1 MILEK
6 VGVGNVIY
14 ELRKKIQQAE
24 ADLAQLGEP
33 VSDIPELV
41 ETANLIRSNEY
52 LQKTNLK
59 QTELLGIYQKY
70 SDTLEELLSTVFEIQ
85 NDLKEIVKEQSSL
98 LSKPKRTVTKR
109 ATTTKRKTKT
119 SKK

>member
-6 VGVGNVIY
+6 VGAGNIIY
-14 ELRKKIQQAE
+14 DLRKKIQQAE

-33 VSDIPELV
+33 VSDMPELV

-52 LQKTNLK
+52 LQKANLK
-59 QTELLGIYQKY
+59 QTELLATYQKY
-70 SDTLEELLSTVFEIQ
+70 SDSLEELLSTVFEIQ

-98 LSKPKRTVTKR
+98 ISKPKRTP
-109 ATTTKRKTKT
+109 AKRKTKST
-119 SKK
+119 KK

>member
-14 ELRKKIQQAE
+14 DLRKKIQLVQ

-41 ETANLIRSNEY
+41 DTANLLRSNEY
-52 LQKTNLK
+52 LQKANAK
-59 QTELLGIYQKY
+59 QNELLSIYEKY
-70 SDTLEELLSTVFEIQ
+70 SDALEELLSTVFEIQ

-98 LSKPKRTVTKR
+98 LSKPKRTS
-109 ATTTKRKTKT
+109 TKRKSKTTK
-119 SKK
+119 K

>member
-6 VGVGNVIY
+6 VGAGNIIY
-14 ELRKKIQQAE
+14 DLRKKIQQAE

-52 LQKTNLK
+52 LQKANLK
-59 QTELLGIYQKY
+59 QTELLATYQKY
-70 SDTLEELLSTVFEIQ
+70 SDSLEELLSTVFDIQ

-98 LSKPKRTVTKR
+98 ISKPKR
-109 ATTTKRKTKT
+109 TTTKRKTKST
-119 SKK
+119 KK

>member
-6 VGVGNVIY
+6 VGVGNIIY
-14 ELRKKIQQAE
+14 DLRKKIQQAE

-52 LQKTNLK
+52 LQKANLK
-59 QTELLGIYQKY
+59 QTELLEIYQKY
-70 SDTLEELLSTVFEIQ
+70 SDALEELLSIVFEIQ

-98 LSKPKRTVTKR
+98 ILKPKK
-109 ATTTKRKTKT
+109 TTTKRKTKST
-119 SKK
+119 KK

>member
-6 VGVGNVIY
+6 VGVGNIIY
-14 ELRKKIQQAE
+14 DLRKKIQQTQ

-41 ETANLIRSNEY
+41 DTANLIRSNEY
-52 LQKTNLK
+52 LQKANAK
-59 QTELLGIYQKY
+59 QNELLSDYDKY
-70 SDTLEELLSTVFEIQ
+70 SEALEELLSTVFEIQ

-98 LSKPKRTVTKR
+98 ISKPKRT
-109 ATTTKRKTKT
+109 TTTKRKPKT
-119 SKK
+119 RKK

>member
-6 VGVGNVIY
+6 VGAGNIIY
-14 ELRKKIQQAE
+14 DLRKKIQQAE

-52 LQKTNLK
+52 LQKANLK
-59 QTELLGIYQKY
+59 QTELLATYQKY
-70 SDTLEELLSTVFEIQ
+70 SDSLEELLSTVFDIQ

-98 LSKPKRTVTKR
+98 ISKPKRIP
-109 ATTTKRKTKT
+109 TKRKTKST
-119 SKK
+119 KK

>member
-6 VGVGNVIY
+6 VGVGNIIY
-14 ELRKKIQQAE
+14 DLRKKIQQME
-24 ADLAQLGEP
+24 SDLAQLGEP

-41 ETANLIRSNEY
+41 NTANLIRSNEY
-52 LQKTNLK
+52 FQKINLK

-70 SDTLEELLSTVFEIQ
+70 SDALEELLSTVFEIQ

-98 LSKPKRTVTKR
+98 LSKPKRTSTKR
-109 ATTTKRKTKT
+109 TPTKRKTKS

>member
-6 VGVGNVIY
+6 IGVGNIIY
-14 ELRKKIQQAE
+14 DLRKKIQQAE
-24 ADLAQLGEP
+24 ADLAKLGEP

-52 LQKTNLK
+52 LQKANLK
-59 QTELLGIYQKY
+59 QSELLSIYQKY
-70 SDTLEELLSTVFEIQ
+70 SDALEELLSTVFEIQ

-98 LSKPKRTVTKR
+98 LSKTKR
-109 ATTTKRKTKT
+109 ISTKRKIKSTK
-119 SKK
+119 K

>member
-1 MILEK
+1 MEK
-6 VGVGNVIY
+6 VGAGNIIY
-14 ELRKKIQQAE
+14 DLRKKIQQAQ

-52 LQKTNLK
+52 LQKANLK
-59 QTELLGIYQKY
+59 QNELLSVYEKY
-70 SDTLEELLSTVFEIQ
+70 SEALEELLSTVFEIQ

-98 LSKPKRTVTKR
+98 LSKQKRTSS
-109 ATTTKRKTKT
+109 KRKTKT
-119 SKK
+119 PKK

>member
-6 VGVGNVIY
+6 VGAGNIIY
-14 ELRKKIQQAE
+14 DLRKKIQQAE

-52 LQKTNLK
+52 LQKANLK
-59 QTELLGIYQKY
+59 QTALLATYQKY
-70 SDTLEELLSTVFEIQ
+70 SDSLEELLSTVFDIQ

-98 LSKPKRTVTKR
+98 ISNPKRTP
-109 ATTTKRKTKT
+109 TKRKTKST
-119 SKK
+119 KK

>member
-1 MILEK
+1 MCLLILDK

-14 ELRKKIQQAE
+14 DLRKKIQQAE

-52 LQKTNLK
+52 LQKANLK
-59 QTELLGIYQKY
+59 QTELLAVYQKY
-70 SDTLEELLSTVFEIQ
+70 SDALEELLSTVFEIQ

-98 LSKPKRTVTKR
+98 LSKPKRT
-109 ATTTKRKTKT
+109 TTKRKTKST
-119 SKK
+119 KK

>member
-6 VGVGNVIY
+6 VGAGNIIY
-14 ELRKKIQQAE
+14 DLRKKIQQAE

-52 LQKTNLK
+52 LQKANLK
-59 QTELLGIYQKY
+59 QTELLATYQKY
-70 SDTLEELLSTVFEIQ
+70 SDSLEELLSTVFDIQ

-98 LSKPKRTVTKR
+98 ISKPKRTP
-109 ATTTKRKTKT
+109 TKRKTKST
-119 SKK
+119 KK

>member
-1 MILEK
+1 LILER

-14 ELRKKIQQAE
+14 DLRKKIQQAQ

-33 VSDIPELV
+33 VSDIPELI

-52 LQKTNLK
+52 LQKANLK
-59 QTELLGIYQKY
+59 QNELLATYEKY
-70 SDTLEELLSTVFEIQ
+70 SDALEELLSAVFEIQ

-98 LSKPKRTVTKR
+98 LSKPKRT
-109 ATTTKRKTKT
+109 ATKRKTKA

>member
-1 MILEK
+1 MLKK

-14 ELRKKIQQAE
+14 DLRKKIQQTE
-24 ADLAQLGEP
+24 SDLAQLGES

-52 LQKTNLK
+52 LQKANLK
-59 QTELLGIYQKY
+59 QTELLSIYQKY
-70 SDTLEELLSTVFEIQ
+70 SDALEELLSTVFEIQ

-98 LSKPKRTVTKR
+98 LSKPKRTTP
-109 ATTTKRKTKT
+109 KRKTKST
-119 SKK
+119 KK

>member
-6 VGVGNVIY
+6 VGVGNIIY
-14 ELRKKIQQAE
+14 DLRKKIQQAK

-52 LQKTNLK
+52 LQKANLK
-59 QTELLGIYQKY
+59 QTELLEIYQKY
-70 SDTLEELLSTVFEIQ
+70 SDALEELLSTVFEIQ
-85 NDLKEIVKEQSSL
+85 NDLKDIVKEQSSL
-98 LSKPKRTVTKR
+98 LSKPKRSP
-109 ATTTKRKTKT
+109 TKRKTKST
-119 SKK
+119 RK

>member
-6 VGVGNVIY
+6 VGVGNIIY
-14 ELRKKIQQAE
+14 DLRKKIQQAE
-24 ADLAQLGEP
+24 ADLAQLSDP

-59 QTELLGIYQKY
+59 QTELLAIYQKY
-70 SDTLEELLSTVFEIQ
+70 SDALEELLSTVFEIQ

-98 LSKPKRTVTKR
+98 LSKPKRTPAKR
-109 ATTTKRKTKT
+109 ISTKRKTKT
-119 SKK
+119 TKK